1 VSSRERD
8 NERCVALQRSI
19 RRAAVGIVAA
29 VLAGGSLPQSHAQE
43 TETPA
48 ARYERAQAFAR
59 SGSTEAALVELD
71 ALLAQF
77 PNDADY
83 LLGRAQMQAR
93 LGQDAAAVATVERA
107 LALAPDYEDVWQL
120 RLRLAERAGD
130 DAATA
135 ALRAQ
140 VAARFPDSSWWHAP
154 PAPPTYRLWFSA
166 GSGIDRLS
174 NGAPDWSREHLRLD
188 WGTAKGGALFAELSQ
203 SERFDESDSS
213 LYVGGVWKALPSWQ
227 LGPAVAVTKDA
238 RFLPERELSIDAT
251 RAWARGWGTVFGV
264 REREYVTGDVTSYS
278 FTGEK
283 YVSDFRVAY
292 RLDHSRQDGADSA
305 LTHALAL
312 TWYPSDKRSLGVT
325 LGAGEEI
332 EIIGLDQL
340 LRTSVDNVT
349 FTGNEKLSARVS
361 LNWWVGTHEQGDF
374 YARDYLGLSVRIG
387 L

>member
-1 VSSRERD
+1 VNARERD
-8 NERCVALQRSI
+8 VAVKRSV
-19 RRAAVGIVAA
+19 RRATAVVVAA
-29 VLAGGSLPQSHAQE
+29 VLGGAFVPPCHAQE
-43 TETPA
+43 AETPA

-59 SGSTEAALVELD
+59 SGSAEAALVELD

-93 LGQDAAAVATVERA
+93 LGQDTAAVATVERA
-107 LALAPDYEDVWQL
+107 LQLAPHYEDVWQL

-130 DAATA
+130 DAATSA
-135 ALRAQ
+135 VRAQ
-140 VAARFPDSSWWHAP
+140 GAARFPDSTWWHAP
-154 PAPPTYRLWFSA
+154 PAPPTYRLWVSA
-166 GSGIDRLS
+166 GSGTDHLS
-174 NGAPDWSREHLRLD
+174 NGAPDWSREHLRVD
-188 WGTAKGGALFAELSQ
+188 WETAKGGALFAELSN

-213 LYVGGVWKALPSWQ
+213 LYVGGVFKPLPSWQ
-227 LGPAVAVTKDA
+227 LGPALAATEDA
-238 RFLPERELSIDAT
+238 RFLPERELSVDAT

-264 REREYVTGDVTSYS
+264 RERDYVTGDVTSYS

-305 LTHALAL
+305 LTHAIAL
-312 TWYPSDKRSLGVT
+312 SWYPSAKRSVGVT
-325 LGAGEEI
+325 IGTGEEI

-340 LRTSVDNVT
+340 LRTPVDNVT

-361 LNWWVGTHEQGDF
+361 LSWWLGSHEQGDF
-374 YARDYLGLSVRIG
+374 YRRDYVGLSVRIG

>member
-1 VSSRERD
+1 MSSCARY
-8 NERCVALQRSI
+8 VPMKRSL
-19 RRAAVGIVAA
+19 RRAAAIVAA
-29 VLAGGSLPQSHAQE
+29 VLGGAFVAQSHAQE
-43 TETPA
+43 PETPA
-48 ARYERAQAFAR
+48 ARYERGQAFAR
-59 SGSTEAALVELD
+59 SGSAESALAEFD
-71 ALLAQF
+71 ALLAEF

-93 LGQDAAAVATVERA
+93 LGRDAAAVETAERA
-107 LALAPDYEDVWQL
+107 LLLAPNYEDVWQL

-135 ALRAQ
+135 AVRAQ
-140 VAARFPDSSWWHAP
+140 VATRFPDSSWWQAP
-154 PAPPTYRLWFSA
+154 AAPPTYRLWLSA
-166 GSGIDRLS
+166 GSGTDRLS

-188 WGTAKGGALFAELSQ
+188 WQPAKTGALFAELSH

-213 LYVGGVWKALPSWQ
+213 LYVGGVFKALPSWQ
-227 LGPAVAVTKDA
+227 LGPAVAVTADA
-238 RFLPERELSIDAT
+238 RFLPERELSVDAT

-264 REREYVTGDVTSYS
+264 RARDYVTGDVTSYS

-292 RLDHSRQDGADSA
+292 RLDHSRQAGAESA
-305 LTHALAL
+305 LTHALGL
-312 TWYPSDKRSLGVT
+312 TWYPSDKRSVGVT

-361 LNWWVGTHEQGDF
+361 LSWWLGTHEQGDF
-374 YARDYLGLSVRIG
+374 YARDYAGLSVRIG